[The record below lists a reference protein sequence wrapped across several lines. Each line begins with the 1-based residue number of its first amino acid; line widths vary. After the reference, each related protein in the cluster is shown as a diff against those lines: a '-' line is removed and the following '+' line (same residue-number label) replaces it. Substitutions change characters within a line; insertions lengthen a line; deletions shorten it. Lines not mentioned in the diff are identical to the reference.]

1 MSKTVRAL
9 TCFSVLALAAGASAG
24 EVETLVK
31 QGNNAFQHEQYDSAL
46 ERYQMAEAERPE
58 SPEIDYDI
66 AGVLHKQE
74 KYEEAVER
82 YNKALNSQD
91 ASVNSRAQYNLGNT
105 YFRMGDFAKAI
116 ASYQKALEA
125 DPSDLDAKFNLELS
139 RRKLKDQLKPDE
151 KQNKQDQQQ
160 QQQQQQDKQQDQKQ
174 QDQKKQEQQQS
185 EQQDQQKQDQQ
196 NQQQAQEQKPIS
208 KEDAERILN
217 ALKDDEEDV
226 QKKVSRQLT
235 GGDYSGN
242 DW

>member
-1 MSKTVRAL
+1 MHKTIRVLASL
-9 TCFSVLALAAGASAG
+9 SVLVLAAGAIAG
-24 EVETLVK
+24 EVESLIK
-31 QGNNAFQHEQYDSAL
+31 EGNNAFRQEQYDSAL

-105 YFRMGDFAKAI
+105 YFRMGEYAKAI
-116 ASYQKALEA
+116 AGYQKALEA
-125 DPSDLDAKFNLELS
+125 DPSDLDAKFNLELA

-151 KQNKQDQQQ
+151 QQKQDQPK
-160 QQQQQQDKQQDQKQ
+160 QQQDKQQDQKQ
-174 QDQKKQEQQQS
+174 QDQQQNEQKDQ
-185 EQQDQQKQDQQ
+185 QQDQKKQDQQ
-196 NQQQAQEQKPIS
+196 DQQQAQEQKPIS

-226 QKKVSRQLT
+226 QKQVSRQLT

>member
-1 MSKTVRAL
+1 VS
-9 TCFSVLALAAGASAG
+9 FSGVLIAASALAGS
-24 EVETLVK
+24 VESLIK
-31 QGNNAFQHEQYDSAL
+31 EGNNAFRQEQYDSAL

-105 YFRMGDFAKAI
+105 YFRMDDFAKAI

-125 DPSDLDAKFNLELS
+125 DPSDLDAKFNLELA

-151 KQNKQDQQQ
+151 KQNKPDQQ
-160 QQQQQQDKQQDQKQ
+160 QQQQQQDKQQDKKQ
-174 QDQKKQEQQQS
+174 QDQKKQEQQQN
-185 EQQDQQKQDQQ
+185 EQQDQQD
-196 NQQQAQEQKPIS
+196 QQQAQEQKPIS

-217 ALKDDEEDV
+217 ALKDDEEDT